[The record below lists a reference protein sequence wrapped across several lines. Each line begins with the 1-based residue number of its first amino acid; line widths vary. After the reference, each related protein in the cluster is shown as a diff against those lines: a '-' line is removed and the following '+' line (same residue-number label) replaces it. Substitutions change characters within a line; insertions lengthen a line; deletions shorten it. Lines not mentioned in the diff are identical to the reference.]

1 MEMLEL
7 NGFGGAYR
15 DRRILVTGHTGFK
28 GSWLSL
34 WLDALG
40 AHVSGLALDPPSEP
54 NHWTMLGLP
63 IGDYRRDIR
72 NAHAVN
78 AVVADQRPEI
88 VFHLAAQSLVRRSYQ
103 EPLDTWATNVM
114 GTVNVLEAARRTSGV
129 KAVVIVT
136 TDKCYENRESHS
148 AYSENDRLGGHDP
161 YSASKAGAELA
172 AASYRSAFFDTTDG
186 ALIASARGGNV
197 VGGGDWSQDRLIPD
211 LVRSLVAGEPL
222 IIRSPQATRPWQHV
236 LDCLSGYLQLGQR
249 LAEGDRSF
257 AQAWNFGPNASG
269 NHTVDDVLADLQR
282 DLPQSHWEV
291 TADPQPHEAGLL
303 QIDSAKA
310 RSQLGWQPVWDYKR
324 AIHHTAVWYRK
335 WLESGEVTS
344 RAQLAGYCA
353 DASAAGAPWA
363 VS

>member
-1 MEMLEL
+1 M
-7 NGFGGAYR
+7 
-15 DRRILVTGHTGFK
+15 VTGHTGFK

-34 WLDALG
+34 WLDSLG
-40 AHVSGLALDPPSEP
+40 AHVIGLALDPPSEP

-136 TDKCYENRESHS
+136 TDKCYENRKSHS
-148 AYSENDRLGGHDP
+148 TYSESDRLGGHDP

-186 ALIASARGGNV
+186 ALIATARGGNV

-222 IIRSPQATRPWQHV
+222 IIRSPRATRPWQHV
-236 LDCLSGYLQLGQR
+236 LDCLSGYLQLGQC

-269 NHTVDDVLADLQR
+269 NHTVGDVLADLQR
-282 DLPQSHWEV
+282 DLPQSYWQV
-291 TADPQPHEAGLL
+291 TTDPQPHEAGLL

-363 VS
+363 MS

>member
-1 MEMLEL
+1 MLEL

-88 VFHLAAQSLVRRSYQ
+88 VFHLAAQPLVRRSYQ